1 MHLMI
6 IRLSLLQSLSA
17 HVLDIYELFIFYILA
32 TTVLYLL
39 LELVHLLLEFIL
51 AYCPLEFR
59 VSHLFFQGIFS
70 LLFFSSFQF
79 FGPG

>member
-32 TTVLYLL
+32 TTLLYLL

-51 AYCPLEFR
+51 AYCPLEF
-59 VSHLFFQGIFS
+59 
-70 LLFFSSFQF
+70 
-79 FGPG
+79 